1 MTGKLFKIAAVL
13 AAFAATAGGA
23 AAFPGADTHSS
34 ESRDAA
40 QSLYEVIA
48 AEIAAHREQPE
59 VALALLD
66 KTLERTKSSE
76 VAELAWRTALQT
88 RRPEIVLDQ
97 ALAWAAIDPKAEL
110 AQRTILVNAVEKGL
124 QPEYVEQLS
133 RLYAGADDKAALVAD
148 VTTLLSQPELAS
160 SALESVLSAY
170 WEKEA
175 ESAEVQLAVGLFR
188 KARHDISGACRAG
201 RAAIRLSPASEQVLT
216 SAADLCWQAD
226 RAQTEAM
233 LKNYLSKHPDAAAVR
248 LIHARVLSRTGRI
261 AEAMKDV
268 DRAVKDSPDTA
279 LIALN
284 AGQVATDCRAFQQA
298 ELYFTRYIDLVAEQN
313 PEADFASSDI
323 WLKLAGVMHENGRH
337 QEEADALASLT
348 DGELAPQAR
357 LREAAALAEVKRVED
372 ARAVLQNAA
381 EDYPEHFNLFKT
393 GEAQMLIEAGMP
405 EDALLVMT
413 SACAKQPDD
422 VSLAYDTAMIAQ
434 NVGRPETA
442 ESILKSILSAD
453 PDHIQ
458 AGNALA
464 YLWVTRDT
472 NLPEARRLLE
482 HAYRLAPVDPYVLDS
497 MGWLCFKEG
506 RYDQAAEFTLAS
518 LKRLFD
524 VEVACHL
531 VEILAVSG
539 RDREAEKLFR
549 ELEHRAGADARV
561 LDLAQRLKYDSTGT
575 TP

>member
-13 AAFAATAGGA
+13 AAFAATAGCA
-23 AAFPGADTHSS
+23 AAFPGADSNSS
-34 ESRDAA
+34 ESRDTA

-59 VALALLD
+59 IALALLD

-88 RRPEIVLDQ
+88 QRPEIVLEQ
-97 ALAWAAIDPKAEL
+97 ARAWAAIDPKAEL
-110 AQRTILVNAVEKGL
+110 AQRTILVNAVERGL
-124 QPEYVEQLS
+124 QSEYSEQLS
-133 RLYAGADDKAALVAD
+133 RLYAGADDKAALIAD
-148 VTTLLSQPELAS
+148 VTTLLSQPDVAS
-160 SALESVLSAY
+160 SELESVLSPY
-170 WEKEA
+170 WEKESK
-175 ESAEVQLAVGLFR
+175 SAKVKLVGLFR
-188 KARHDISGACRAG
+188 KARHDIPGACRAG
-201 RAAIRLSPASEQVLT
+201 RAAIRLSPENEQVLT

-233 LKNYLSKHPDAAAVR
+233 LKNYLSKHPDASAVR
-248 LIHARVLSRTGRI
+248 LIHARVLSRTGRFD
-261 AEAMKDV
+261 EAMKDV

-279 LIALN
+279 LVALN
-284 AGQVATDCRAFQQA
+284 AGQVATDCRAFLKA
-298 ELYFTRYIDLVAEQN
+298 EEYFSRYIDLVAEQN

-357 LREAAALAEVKRVED
+357 LREAAALAEIKRVED
-372 ARAVLQNAA
+372 ARTVLQNAA
-381 EDYPEHFNLFKT
+381 EDYPEHFNLFRT
-393 GEAQMLIEAGMP
+393 GEAQMLIEVGRP
-405 EDALLVMT
+405 EDAMFVMT
-413 SACAKQPDD
+413 AACAKLPDD
-422 VSLAYDTAMIAQ
+422 VSLAYDAAMIAQ
-434 NVGRPETA
+434 NVGRLDKA
-442 ESILKSILSAD
+442 ESILRNILSAD
-453 PDHIQ
+453 PDHVQ

-482 HAYRLAPVDPYVLDS
+482 HAYRLSPVDPYVLDS

-539 RDREAEKLFR
+539 RNREAEKLFR
-549 ELEHRAGADARV
+549 ELEQRAGSDARV
-561 LDLAQRLKYDSTGT
+561 LDLAKRLKYGSTD

>member
-13 AAFAATAGGA
+13 AAFAATAGCA
-23 AAFPGADTHSS
+23 AAFPGANSNSS
-34 ESRDAA
+34 ESHDTAL
-40 QSLYEVIA
+40 SLYEVIA

-59 VALALLD
+59 IALALLD

-88 RRPEIVLDQ
+88 QRPEIVLEQ
-97 ALAWAAIDPKAEL
+97 ARAWAAIDPKAEL
-110 AQRTILVNAVEKGL
+110 AQRTILVNAAEKGL
-124 QPEYVEQLS
+124 QSEYSEQLS
-133 RLYAGADDKAALVAD
+133 RLYAGADDKAALIAD
-148 VTTLLSQPELAS
+148 VTTLLSQPDVAS
-160 SALESVLSAY
+160 SELESVLSPY
-170 WEKEA
+170 WEKESK
-175 ESAEVQLAVGLFR
+175 SAKVKLAVGLFR
-188 KARHDISGACRAG
+188 KARHDIPGACRAG
-201 RAAIRLSPASEQVLT
+201 RAAIRLSPENEQVLT

-233 LKNYLSKHPDAAAVR
+233 LKNYLSKHPDASSVR
-248 LIHARVLSRTGRI
+248 LIHARVLSRTGRFD
-261 AEAMKDV
+261 EAMKDV

-279 LIALN
+279 LVALN
-284 AGQVATDCRAFQQA
+284 AGQVATDCRAFLKA
-298 ELYFTRYIDLVAEQN
+298 EEYFSRYIDLVAEQN

-337 QEEADALASLT
+337 QAEADALASLT

-357 LREAAALAEVKRVED
+357 LREAAALAEIKRVKD
-372 ARAVLQNAA
+372 ARTVLQNAA
-381 EDYPEHFNLFKT
+381 EDYPEHFNLFTT
-393 GEAQMLIEAGMP
+393 GEAQMLIEVGRP
-405 EDALLVMT
+405 EDAMFVMT
-413 SACAKQPDD
+413 AACAKLPDD

-434 NVGRPETA
+434 NVGRLDKA
-442 ESILKSILSAD
+442 ESILRNILSAD
-453 PDHIQ
+453 PDHVQ

-482 HAYRLAPVDPYVLDS
+482 HAYRLSPVDPLDS

-518 LKRLFD
+518 FKRLFD

-549 ELEHRAGADARV
+549 ELEQRAGSDARV
-561 LDLAQRLKYDSTGT
+561 LDLAKRLKYGSTD